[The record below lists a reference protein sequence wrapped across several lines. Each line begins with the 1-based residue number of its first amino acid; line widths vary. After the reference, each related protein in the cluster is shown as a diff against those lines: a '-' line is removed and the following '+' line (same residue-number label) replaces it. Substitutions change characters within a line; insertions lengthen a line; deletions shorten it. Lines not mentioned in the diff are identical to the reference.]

1 MKHFLLSIPLV
12 LLCSCTQPVV
22 QSELANDVDS
32 FLASYTETYLGLQ
45 AKSAEADWSL
55 NTKIVDGDNSN
66 SKTYEEAEGRVAEFT
81 GSVEVI
87 EKARRYLE
95 GRAGLNDLQ
104 VRQLKAILYA
114 AARNPQTR
122 PGLVKARIKADAAQ
136 TEALFGFDFKIDG
149 KSVTTNEIDRI
160 LEEEDDEQVRLAAWN
175 SSKEVGK
182 GLKKGL
188 AGLVSLRNQTVQAL
202 GYKDFFQ
209 YQVSDYGM
217 TVPEMME
224 QMRRFAREL
233 RPLYREIHT
242 WARYRLAEKFGA
254 KEVPDLLPAH

>member
-1 MKHFLLSIPLV
+1 MKYFLLSIPLA

-22 QSELANDVDS
+22 QSELVNEVDS

-66 SKTYEEAEGRVAEFT
+66 SKAYEEAEGKVAEFT

-104 VRQLKAILYA
+104 ARQLKAILYA
-114 AARNPQTR
+114 AARNPQTK

-149 KSVTTNEIDRI
+149 KSVTTIEIDRI
-160 LEEEDDEQVRLAAWN
+160 LEE
-175 SSKEVGK
+175 
-182 GLKKGL
+182 
-188 AGLVSLRNQTVQAL
+188 
-202 GYKDFFQ
+202 
-209 YQVSDYGM
+209 
-217 TVPEMME
+217 
-224 QMRRFAREL
+224 
-233 RPLYREIHT
+233 
-242 WARYRLAEKFGA
+242 
-254 KEVPDLLPAH
+254 